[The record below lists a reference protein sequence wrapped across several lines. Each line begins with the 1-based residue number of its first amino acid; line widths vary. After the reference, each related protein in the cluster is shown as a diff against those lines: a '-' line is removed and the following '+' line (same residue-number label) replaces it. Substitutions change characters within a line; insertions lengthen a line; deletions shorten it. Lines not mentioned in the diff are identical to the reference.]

1 MKTINDVQEHYGQ
14 FTGKAVEAFG
24 MWAEANQK
32 IMRDLAEFSAGTA
45 QEGVR
50 LYAELQSAAV
60 EAVKEGQSY
69 WLRRQ
74 GELRDVPKDPFSWYQ
89 KSLVE
94 GTEQTQKAF
103 KLLESNAQAVARSAE
118 RIQATA
124 QKAAQEMQQT
134 FAAVS
139 EKAKAIYTPSQH

>member
-1 MKTINDVQEHYGQ
+1 MKTMQEAQELFGQ
-14 FTGKAVEAFG
+14 FGGKAVEALG
-24 MWAEANQK
+24 VWTEANQK
-32 IMRDLAEFSAGTA
+32 VLRELAEFSAGTA
-45 QEGVR
+45 KEGVR

-60 EAVKEGQSY
+60 EAVKEGQGY

-74 GELRDVPKDPFSWYQ
+74 SELGEGKDLFAWYQ
-89 KSLVE
+89 KSLVD

-124 QKAAQEMQQT
+124 EKTTKEIQQT
-134 FAAVS
+134 FATVA
-139 EKAKAIYTPSQH
+139 EKAKNLYAPSQN